1 MKYLDLTFAD
11 PAPNLACDEALIDFC
26 EANAGGEEVLR
37 VWEPT
42 NYFVVL
48 GYSNKISL
56 EVDVEACR
64 ARAIPILRRCSGGG
78 TVLQGGGCLNYTLVI
93 KNERE
98 GCVGDIA
105 KAYKRVL
112 EPHRKVFTALTS
124 RAVHIEGSSDLAIAG
139 QKFSGNAQ
147 HRKRVY
153 SLVHGTFL
161 LGFDLSLVEACLRM
175 PSRQPTYRQSR
186 SHESFLRNLLIDSM
200 QVRKA
205 LRIEWKANDELRD
218 FPHERM
224 EELLINRYSRSDW
237 NSRY

>member
-78 TVLQGGGCLNYTLVI
+78 AALQGGGCLNHTLVI
-93 KNERE
+93 RHERE
-98 GCVGDIA
+98 GYGGDIL
-105 KAYKRVL
+105 KARQPAR
-112 EPHRKVFTALTS
+112 EPHPADLGPCTS
-124 RAVHIEGSSDLAIAG
+124 A
-139 QKFSGNAQ
+139 
-147 HRKRVY
+147 
-153 SLVHGTFL
+153 
-161 LGFDLSLVEACLRM
+161 
-175 PSRQPTYRQSR
+175 
-186 SHESFLRNLLIDSM
+186 
-200 QVRKA
+200 
-205 LRIEWKANDELRD
+205 
-218 FPHERM
+218 
-224 EELLINRYSRSDW
+224 
-237 NSRY
+237 